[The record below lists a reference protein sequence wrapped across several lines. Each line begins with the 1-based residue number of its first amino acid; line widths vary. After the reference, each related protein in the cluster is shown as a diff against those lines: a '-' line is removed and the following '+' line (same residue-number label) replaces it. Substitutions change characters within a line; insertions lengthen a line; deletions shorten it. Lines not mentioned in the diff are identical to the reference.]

1 MSIVRDADK
10 QIMNRL
16 FQIGCRF
23 GDDVSE
29 LAQEI
34 GCSGQR
40 LIAIAKR
47 YDGVR
52 FRCGRMTYLPPSAG
66 SFSKEC
72 PGIKNPRSGICS
84 RIPASI
90 SVIRRRK
97 ATK

>member
-16 FQIGCRF
+16 FRIGCRF

-29 LAQEI
+29 LSQEI
-34 GCSGQR
+34 GCSSQR

-47 YDGVR
+47 YDGVK
-52 FRCGRMTYLPPSAG
+52 FVAGSLTYFPPSGGGFA
-66 SFSKEC
+66 KDC
-72 PGIKNPRSGICS
+72 PGIKNPRTGICA

-90 SVIRRRK
+90 SVRRK
-97 ATK
+97 RSSN